1 MAAKLLH
8 SKFTTERHST
18 KKINGRLKSC
28 NVKKRVCR
36 EKLYFKK
43 AKGKHTMKSILPLLL
58 ATGSVLCLDPYDIQ

>member
-28 NVKKRVCR
+28 NVKKGIAG
-36 EKLYFKK
+36 KNYTLKK
-43 AKGKHTMKSILPLLL
+43 QRGSIP
-58 ATGSVLCLDPYDIQ
+58 